1 MNNKKMILALSAF
14 MLLSHEMRASA
25 RNFIIGTLIVAYIH
39 ENVITKQ
46 DLTKLPEVSVNDVQ
60 EYNNK
65 VVMTIANTYTSLK
78 NLSTEV
84 QEYFMPKSSSV
95 SKKDN
100 IQANNPS
107 IDIKDSSKAAT
118 LPVVHN
124 DPAKDQLE
132 KRHD

>member
-39 ENVITKQ
+39 ENVLTKQ
-46 DLTKLPEVSVNDVQ
+46 DLTKLPEVSIKDAQ

-65 VVMTIANTYTSLK
+65 LVTTATNTYASLIKITSDVQAYFATK
-78 NLSTEV
+78 SPEV
-84 QEYFMPKSSSV
+84 VKTNDLQKADGITT
-95 SKKDN
+95 KH
-100 IQANNPS
+100 
-107 IDIKDSSKAAT
+107 DSSEKPS

-124 DPAKDQLE
+124 DPKKDHLE

>member
-65 VVMTIANTYTSLK
+65 LVTTATNTYASLIK
-78 NLSTEV
+78 ISADI
-84 QEYFMPKSSSV
+84 QAYFATKSPEIAKADGITTKHDSSEKSS
-95 SKKDN
+95 
-100 IQANNPS
+100 
-107 IDIKDSSKAAT
+107 
-118 LPVVHN
+118 LPTVHN
-124 DPAKDQLE
+124 DPKKDQLE